1 MLRYYIKDTK
11 PWRVCNDNDFAVND
25 GYFDIEMLGSG
36 VYLWALL
43 TTSALLMKLDDVI
56 KKYETIQFCQST
68 RLEWLCDD
76 LSIKK
81 NIIWIS
87 YKFGTSNLIL
97 KTWNFSFVPCKLTN
111 IPSNRYYKVLTSHT
125 TLTIRF
131 SIQVF
136 PMRCPQ
142 SMCICNL
149 RDEAPI
155 TLLT

>member
-1 MLRYYIKDTK
+1 MSFESMLRYYIKDTK

-25 GYFDIEMLGSG
+25 GYFDTEMLGSG

-81 NIIWIS
+81 IPFGFLINLAPQIWFLKLGIS
-87 YKFGTSNLIL
+87 V
-97 KTWNFSFVPCKLTN
+97 FVPCKLTN

-142 SMCICNL
+142 SMCHM
-149 RDEAPI
+149 
-155 TLLT
+155 